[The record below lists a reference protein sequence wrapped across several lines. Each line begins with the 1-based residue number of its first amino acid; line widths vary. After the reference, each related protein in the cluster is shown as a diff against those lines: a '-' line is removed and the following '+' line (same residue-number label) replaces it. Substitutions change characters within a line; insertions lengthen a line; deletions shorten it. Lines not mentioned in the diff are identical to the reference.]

1 VTLSSPSAAGIQAFT
16 TATPVITG
24 TAVPGNQGG
33 TGVISSVS
41 VVVTSSAGNPG
52 TTFDLAPQAPTSGS
66 TWTFSG
72 SPLMPLAYNGQ
83 YSVTVTVTET
93 DKPLLGQATTGTAST
108 SVGFAENVAPAAP
121 QGVFA
126 KATGAR
132 QVTVSWSPNQEPD
145 ILSYV
150 VLRSTGGVPPSV
162 LYYPSRTATSYVDDT
177 PHIGVSYT
185 YAVEALRAG
194 DTPGTSLL
202 SPPSDAGTVE
212 VSGSPPTGS
221 GSTGSGSTGSG
232 STKAGSTGSGSTKAG
247 STGSGSTKA
256 GSGSGAGQ
264 PATSIGPSVP
274 LLTQSALAAQYQ
286 ADIAA
291 AGNAKAPSSAT
302 ATTTS
307 SKASGSSGTGA
318 PTAGGFSESLPYPKG
333 HAVGGVQAA
342 SDPTS
347 SIGASGSR
355 VRMLATVALGM
366 ILLVVAALA
375 IRLVLKVRRG

>member
-1 VTLSSPSAAGIQAFT
+1 
-16 TATPVITG
+16 
-24 TAVPGNQGG
+24 
-33 TGVISSVS
+33 
-41 VVVTSSAGNPG
+41 
-52 TTFDLAPQAPTSGS
+52 
-66 TWTFSG
+66 
-72 SPLMPLAYNGQ
+72 MPLAYNGQ

-93 DKPLLGQATTGTAST
+93 DKPLLGPATTGTAST

-126 KATGAR
+126 RATGAR

-232 STKAGSTGSGSTKAG
+232 STGSGSTKAGSTKAGSTGSGSTKAG

-264 PATSIGPSVP
+264 PAISIGPSVP